1 MFDGRPFSA
10 PHLLYVPT
18 NWSDLF
24 KGENSL
30 LPWLTRRQRLV
41 TTYAVVLVVLILL
54 YSVLYN
60 YGMRTLEGHDHSLF
74 RSFQTVVETMT
85 TTGYGADAPWSSPL
99 MNVFVVFMQLTG
111 IVIGF
116 ATLRV
121 LIIPLF
127 ERAPLDLSDRLTA
140 KDDHVVV
147 CEYRRDTGVLL
158 DELERLDV
166 DYVLIESDAE
176 EAKRLSDDGYQAIH
190 GDPEDGAELE
200 RAMIG
205 DASAIVADAGDRNAS
220 IVLTALRHNDALR
233 VISFTDTPDHDAAL
247 REVGAD
253 AVLSPDALIGR
264 RLGQKTTAWA
274 DTPEAMGD
282 ATIGDVRI
290 REVLVRRNSP
300 LAGVRIEDTALA
312 GHTGLSLV
320 GAWIDGDLRLPVDST
335 EVVTPNSVLI
345 VAGTE
350 DAIDDV
356 QEFAA
361 GLRPPQRHAQ
371 IVVAG
376 MGVGGRAAY
385 DALAEGVTVTTI
397 DAEDGRHVDVVG
409 DVRDPETLDSAGIED
424 ASALVVTVGDDAT
437 AMLAVAIARTL
448 TDDIEILVRVDDT
461 AKSPTAF
468 DAGAD
473 YVLSTQRVSA
483 RLLARELRGED
494 VLTPLEQLRIVRV
507 DGTTFAGRTLD
518 GMTRETDAGCVFVG
532 VERDG
537 SLVADR
543 STPIEADDSLIVAG
557 TDASV
562 REFERQFA

>member
-1 MFDGRPFSA
+1 MRTDWS
-10 PHLLYVPT
+10 
-18 NWSDLF
+18 NWFEGKD
-24 KGENSL
+24 SL

-41 TTYAVVLVVLILL
+41 MAYAAALVAVLLV
-54 YSVLYN
+54 YTVLYN

-85 TTGYGADAPWSSPL
+85 TTGYGADAPWETPA
-99 MNVFVVFMQLTG
+99 MNVFVTFMQLTG
-111 IVIGF
+111 VAIGF

-121 LIIPLF
+121 LVIPLF

-166 DYVLIESDAE
+166 DYVLIESDTE

-190 GDPEDGAELE
+190 GDAEDGETLE
-200 RAMIG
+200 RAVIG
-205 DASAIVADAGDRNAS
+205 DASALVADAGDRNVS
-220 IVLTALRHNDALR
+220 VVLTALRRNASLRTVAL
-233 VISFTDTPDHDAAL
+233 TDTPTHDGAL
-247 REVGAD
+247 REIGAD
-253 AVLSPDALIGR
+253 TVLSPDALIGR
-264 RLGQKTTAWA
+264 RLGQKTNAWA
-274 DTPEAMGD
+274 QSPEPMGD
-282 ATIGDVRI
+282 ATVGDVRI

-312 GHTGLSLV
+312 GRSDLTLV
-320 GAWIDGDLRLPVDST
+320 GAWIDGDLRLPVDPAA
-335 EVVTPNSVLI
+335 VITPNSVLI
-345 VAGTE
+345 VVGTE
-350 DAIDDV
+350 DAVDDV

-361 GLRPPQRHAQ
+361 GLRPPRSHSS
-371 IVVAG
+371 VVIAG
-376 MGVGGRAAY
+376 MGTGGRAAD
-385 DALAEGVTVTTI
+385 DALGEGVDATAI
-397 DAEDGRHVDVVG
+397 DREDGRRVDVVG
-409 DVRDPETLDSAGIED
+409 DVRDPETLETAGIED
-424 ASALVVTVGDDAT
+424 ASALVVTVGDDST
-437 AMLAVAIARTL
+437 ALLAVAIARTL

-494 VLTPLEQLRIVRV
+494 VLTPVEQLRVVRV
-507 DGTTFAGRTLD
+507 EAGPFAGRSLD
-518 GMTRETDAGCVFVG
+518 EAERGTDAGCVFVG

-537 SLVADR
+537 ELLTDRSVVVDSADR
-543 STPIEADDSLIVAG
+543 LIAAG
-557 TDASV
+557 TDAAI
-562 REFERQFA
+562 REFEREVA

>member
-1 MFDGRPFSA
+1 MTGDW
-10 PHLLYVPT
+10 T
-18 NWSDLF
+18 DLF
-24 KGENSL
+24 ADKDAP

-41 TTYAVVLVVLILL
+41 VAYAAVVVAVILL
-54 YSVLYN
+54 YTLLYN
-60 YGMRTLEGHDHSLF
+60 YGMRTLEGRDHSIF
-74 RSFQTVVETMT
+74 RSFTTVTETMT

-99 MNVFVVFMQLTG
+99 MNLYVGFMQLTG

-116 ATLRV
+116 ATLRI

-147 CEYRRDTGVLL
+147 CEYRRDTAVLL
-158 DELERLDV
+158 DELERLNV
-166 DYVLIESDAE
+166 DYVLLESDEE
-176 EAKRLSDDGYQAIH
+176 EAKQLSDDGYQAIH
-190 GDPEDGAELE
+190 GDPEEGAQLE
-200 RAMIG
+200 RALIR
-205 DASAIVADAGDRNAS
+205 DASALVADAGDRNAS
-220 IVLTALRHNDALR
+220 VVLTALRHNEDLR
-233 VISFTDTPDHDAAL
+233 VVAFTDTPDQEAAL

-264 RLGQKTTAWA
+264 RLGRKTAAWA
-274 DTPEAMGD
+274 DTPEATGD
-282 ATIGDVRI
+282 ATVGDVRI

-300 LAGVRIEDTALA
+300 LSGVRIEDTALA
-312 GHTGLSLV
+312 GQTGLSLV
-320 GAWIDGDLRLPVDST
+320 GAWIDGDLRLPVESD

-350 DAIDDV
+350 SAIDDV

-361 GLRPPQRHAQ
+361 GLRPPRRHANV
-371 IVVAG
+371 VVAG

-385 DALAEGVTVTTI
+385 DALPEEVTATTI
-397 DAEDGRHVDVVG
+397 DQCEGRHVDVVG
-409 DVRDPETLDSAGIED
+409 DVRDPETLELAGIED
-424 ASALVVTVGDDAT
+424 ASALVVTVEDDST

-448 TDDIEILVRVDDT
+448 TDDIEILVRVDGT

-494 VLTPLEQLRIVRV
+494 VLTPLEQLRIVRTEAGV
-507 DGTTFAGRTLD
+507 FAGRTLAEASA
-518 GMTRETDAGCVFVG
+518 ETPAECVFVG
-532 VERDG
+532 LERDG
-537 SLVADR
+537 TLVTDEE
-543 STPIEADDSLIVAG
+543 TTIEAGDLLVVAG
-557 TDASV
+557 TDATI

>member
-1 MFDGRPFSA
+1 M
-10 PHLLYVPT
+10 PT
-18 NWSDLF
+18 NWSKWFEGD
-24 KGENSL
+24 GSW

-41 TTYAVVLVVLILL
+41 TTYVVVLVLLILL

-111 IVIGF
+111 IGIGF

-127 ERAPLDLSDRLTA
+127 ERAPMDLSDRLTA
-140 KDDHVVV
+140 KDDHVIV

-158 DELERLDV
+158 DELEGLNV
-166 DYVLIESDAE
+166 GYVLIESDAE
-176 EAKRLSDDGYQAIH
+176 QAKRLSDGGYQVIH
-190 GDPEDGAELE
+190 GDPEEGAELE
-200 RAMIG
+200 RAMVSK
-205 DASAIVADAGDRNAS
+205 ASTIVTDAGDRNAS
-220 IVLTALRHNDALR
+220 IVLTALRRNDDLR

-253 AVLSPDALIGR
+253 VVLSPDALIGR

-282 ATIGDVRI
+282 ATVGDVRI

-300 LAGVRIEDTALA
+300 LAGVQIADTALA
-312 GHTGLSLV
+312 THSDLTLV
-320 GAWIDGDLRLPVDST
+320 GAWIDGDLRLPVDPA
-335 EVVTPNSVLI
+335 EVITPNSVLI

-350 DAIDDV
+350 WAIDDV

-361 GLRPPQRHAQ
+361 GLRPPRRHDNV
-371 IVVAG
+371 VVAG
-376 MGVGGRAAY
+376 MSVGGQAAY
-385 DALAEGVTVTTI
+385 EALAEDVTATTI
-397 DAEDGRHVDVVG
+397 DTEDGHRVDVVG
-409 DVRDPETLDSAGIED
+409 DVRDPETLETAGIED
-424 ASALVVTVGDDAT
+424 ASALIVTVGDDST

-448 TDDIEILVRVDDT
+448 TDDIEILVRVDGT

-494 VLTPLEQLRIVRV
+494 VLTPFEQLRIVR
-507 DGTTFAGRTLD
+507 
-518 GMTRETDAGCVFVG
+518 TDAAAFVGQTLGDVSTETEAGYVFVG

-537 SLVADR
+537 TFVTDASTEIATDDRLV
-543 STPIEADDSLIVAG
+543 VAG
-557 TDASV
+557 TDATI
-562 REFERQFA
+562 REFECRYA

>member
-1 MFDGRPFSA
+1 M
-10 PHLLYVPT
+10 PT
-18 NWSDLF
+18 NWSKWFEGGDTLF
-24 KGENSL
+24 
-30 LPWLTRRQRLV
+30 PWLTRRQRLV
-41 TTYAVVLVVLILL
+41 TVYVISLVVLILL

-74 RSFQTVVETMT
+74 RSLQTVVETMT

-111 IVIGF
+111 IGIGF

-140 KDDHVVV
+140 KDDHVIV

-166 DYVLIESDAE
+166 GYVLIESDAE
-176 EAKRLSDDGYQAIH
+176 EAKRLSDDGYQVIH
-190 GDPEDGAELE
+190 GDSEDGAELE
-200 RAMIG
+200 RAMIR
-205 DASAIVADAGDRNAS
+205 DASSLVADAGDHNAS
-220 IVLTALRHNDALR
+220 VVLTALRHNDDLGVVA
-233 VISFTDTPDHDAAL
+233 FTDAPDHEAAL

-264 RLGQKTTAWA
+264 RLGQKTAAWA
-274 DTPEAMGD
+274 DTPEATGD
-282 ATIGDVRI
+282 ATVGDVRI

-300 LAGVRIEDTALA
+300 LAGVAIEDTVLA
-312 GHTGLSLV
+312 GRTGLSLV
-320 GAWIDGDLRLPVDST
+320 GAWIDGDLRLPADPS

-350 DAIDDV
+350 AAIDDV

-361 GLRPPQRHAQ
+361 GLRPPRRHAD
-371 IVVAG
+371 VLVAG

-385 DALAEGVTVTTI
+385 DALPEKVTATTI
-397 DAEDGRHVDVVG
+397 DREEGRHVDVVG
-409 DVRDPETLDSAGIED
+409 DVRDPETLELAGIED
-424 ASALVVTVGDDAT
+424 ASALVVTVGDDST

-448 TDDIEILVRVDDT
+448 TDDIEILVRVDGT
-461 AKSPTAF
+461 EKSPTAF

-483 RLLARELRGED
+483 RLLAREIRGED
-494 VLTPLEQLRIVRV
+494 VLTPLEQLRIVRTAA
-507 DGTTFAGRTLD
+507 GAFAGRTLAEASA
-518 GMTRETDAGCVFVG
+518 ETSAECVFVG

-537 SLVADR
+537 ALVTDGDATIADR
-543 STPIEADDSLIVAG
+543 DRLVVAG
-557 TDASV
+557 TDATI
-562 REFERQFA
+562 REFERQFT

>member
-1 MFDGRPFSA
+1 MTGDW
-10 PHLLYVPT
+10 T
-18 NWSDLF
+18 DLF
-24 KGENSL
+24 ADKDAP

-41 TTYAVVLVVLILL
+41 VAYAAVIVAVILL
-54 YSVLYN
+54 YTLLYN
-60 YGMRTLEGHDHSLF
+60 YGMRTLEGRDHSIF
-74 RSFQTVVETMT
+74 RSFTTVTETMT

-99 MNVFVVFMQLTG
+99 MNLFVGFMQLTG
-111 IVIGF
+111 IGIGF
-116 ATLRV
+116 ATLRI

-147 CEYRRDTGVLL
+147 CEYRRDTAVLL
-158 DELERLDV
+158 DEFERLNV
-166 DYVLIESDAE
+166 EYVLLESDEE
-176 EAKRLSDDGYQAIH
+176 EAKQLSDDGYQAIH
-190 GDPEDGAELE
+190 GDPEEGAQLE
-200 RAMIG
+200 RALIR
-205 DASAIVADAGDRNAS
+205 DASALVADAGDRNAS
-220 IVLTALRHNDALR
+220 VVLTALRHNEDLR
-233 VISFTDTPDHDAAL
+233 VVAFTDTPDHEAAL

-264 RLGQKTTAWA
+264 RLGQKTAAWA
-274 DTPEAMGD
+274 DTPEATGD
-282 ATIGDVRI
+282 ATVGDVRI

-300 LAGVRIEDTALA
+300 LCGVRIEDTALA
-312 GHTGLSLV
+312 GQTGLSLV
-320 GAWIDGDLRLPVDST
+320 GAWIDGDLRLPVESD

-350 DAIDDV
+350 SAIDDV

-361 GLRPPQRHAQ
+361 GLRPPRRHANV
-371 IVVAG
+371 VVAG
-376 MGVGGRAAY
+376 MGVGGRAAC
-385 DALAEGVTVTTI
+385 DALPEEVTATTI
-397 DAEDGRHVDVVG
+397 DQREGRRVDVVG
-409 DVRDPETLDSAGIED
+409 DVRDPETLELAGIED
-424 ASALVVTVGDDAT
+424 ASALVVTVEDDST

-448 TDDIEILVRVDDT
+448 TDDIEILVRVDST

-494 VLTPLEQLRIVRV
+494 VLTPLEQLRIVRTEADEFV
-507 DGTTFAGRTLD
+507 GHTLAEASA
-518 GMTRETDAGCVFVG
+518 ETPAECILVG

-537 SLVADR
+537 ELVTDEE
-543 STPIEADDSLIVAG
+543 TTVEVGDLLVVAG
-557 TDASV
+557 TDATI